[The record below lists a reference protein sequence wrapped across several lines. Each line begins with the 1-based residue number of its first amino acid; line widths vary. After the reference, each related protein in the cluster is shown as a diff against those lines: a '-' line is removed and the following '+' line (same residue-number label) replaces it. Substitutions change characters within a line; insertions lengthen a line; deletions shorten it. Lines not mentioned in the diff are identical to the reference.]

1 MMKRVKTLHEMLT
14 FGEHVGRLLK
24 GGEIVVLIGD
34 IGAGK
39 TTFTK
44 GLARGLDIN
53 ETIQSPTFTI
63 SRRYNARDDLELIHY
78 DFYRLS
84 EAGIMR
90 AELSEAL
97 ADAQAVTVIEWGQV
111 VEDVLPRDALTITI
125 GSPSEEERELDFSA
139 GGKESQRLL
148 EEIFA

>member
-1 MMKRVKTLHEMLT
+1 MLAFGKRV
-14 FGEHVGRLLK
+14 GELLQ
-24 GGEIVVLIGD
+24 GGEVLVLVGD

-44 GLARGLDIN
+44 GVAQGLGIH
-53 ETIQSPTFTI
+53 ETVQSPTFTI
-63 SRRYNARDDLELIHY
+63 SRRYDARDGLELIHY

-97 ADAQAVTVIEWGQV
+97 ADARVITVIEWGQI
-111 VEDVLPRDALTITI
+111 VEDVLPRDVVTIAI
-125 GSPSEEERELDFSA
+125 HSPSEEARTLDITA
-139 GGKESQRLL
+139 GGEISQRLL
-148 EEIFA
+148 GELV

>member
-1 MMKRVKTLHEMLT
+1 MIKRVASLSEMLA
-14 FGEHVGRLLK
+14 FGKRVGELLQ
-24 GGEIVVLIGD
+24 GGEVLVLVGD

-44 GLARGLDIN
+44 GVAQGLGIH
-53 ETIQSPTFTI
+53 ETVQSPTFTI
-63 SRRYNARDDLELIHY
+63 SRRYDARDGLELIHY

-97 ADAQAVTVIEWGQV
+97 ADARVITVIEWGQI
-111 VEDVLPRDALTITI
+111 VEDVLPRDVVTIAI
-125 GSPSEEERELDFSA
+125 HSPSEEGRALDITA
-139 GGKESQRLL
+139 GGEISQRLL
-148 EEIFA
+148 GELV

>member
-1 MMKRVKTLHEMLT
+1 MIKRVASLSEMLA
-14 FGEHVGRLLK
+14 FGKRVGELLQ
-24 GGEIVVLIGD
+24 GGEVLVLVGD

-44 GLARGLDIN
+44 GVAQGLGIH
-53 ETIQSPTFTI
+53 ETVQSPTFTI
-63 SRRYNARDDLELIHY
+63 SRRYDARDGLELIHY

-97 ADAQAVTVIEWGQV
+97 ADAQVITVIEWGQI
-111 VEDVLPRDALTITI
+111 VEDVLPRDVVTIAI
-125 GSPSEEERELDFSA
+125 HSPSEEARTLDITA
-139 GGKESQRLL
+139 GGEISQRLL
-148 EEIFA
+148 GELI

>member
-1 MMKRVKTLHEMLT
+1 MIKRVASLSEMLA
-14 FGEHVGRLLK
+14 FGKRVGELLQ
-24 GGEIVVLIGD
+24 GGEVLVLVGD

-44 GLARGLDIN
+44 GVAQGLGIH
-53 ETIQSPTFTI
+53 ETVQSPTFTI
-63 SRRYNARDDLELIHY
+63 SRRYDARDGLELIHY

-97 ADAQAVTVIEWGQV
+97 ADARVITVIEWGQI
-111 VEDVLPRDALTITI
+111 VEDVLPRDVVTIAI
-125 GSPSEEERELDFSA
+125 HSPSEEARTLDITA
-139 GGKESQRLL
+139 GGEISQRLL
-148 EEIFA
+148 GELV

>member
-1 MMKRVKTLHEMLT
+1 MIKRVASLSEMLA
-14 FGEHVGRLLK
+14 FGKRVGELLQ
-24 GGEIVVLIGD
+24 GGEVLVLVGD

-44 GLARGLDIN
+44 GVAQGLGIH
-53 ETIQSPTFTI
+53 ETVQSPTFTI
-63 SRRYNARDDLELIHY
+63 SRRYDARDGLELIHY

-97 ADAQAVTVIEWGQV
+97 ADARVITVIEWGQI
-111 VEDVLPRDALTITI
+111 VEDVLPRDVVTIAI
-125 GSPSEEERELDFSA
+125 HSPSEEERTLDITA
-139 GGKESQRLL
+139 GGEISQRLL
-148 EEIFA
+148 GELV

>member
-1 MMKRVKTLHEMLT
+1 MLAFGKRV
-14 FGEHVGRLLK
+14 GELLQ
-24 GGEIVVLIGD
+24 GGEVLVLVGD

-44 GLARGLDIN
+44 GVAQGLGIH
-53 ETIQSPTFTI
+53 ETVQSPTFTI
-63 SRRYNARDDLELIHY
+63 SRRYDARDGLELIHY

-97 ADAQAVTVIEWGQV
+97 ADAQVITVIEWGQI
-111 VEDVLPRDALTITI
+111 VEDVLPRDVVTIAI
-125 GSPSEEERELDFSA
+125 HSPSEEARTLDITA
-139 GGKESQRLL
+139 GGEISQRLL
-148 EEIFA
+148 GELV

>member
-1 MMKRVKTLHEMLT
+1 MIKRVASLSEMLA
-14 FGEHVGRLLK
+14 FGKRVGELLQ
-24 GGEIVVLIGD
+24 GGEVLVLVGD

-44 GLARGLDIN
+44 GVAQGLGIH
-53 ETIQSPTFTI
+53 ETVQSPTFTI
-63 SRRYNARDDLELIHY
+63 SRRYDARDGLELIHY

-97 ADAQAVTVIEWGQV
+97 ADAQVITVIEWGQI
-111 VEDVLPRDALTITI
+111 VEDVLPRDVVTIAI
-125 GSPSEEERELDFSA
+125 HSPSEEARTLDITA
-139 GGKESQRLL
+139 GGEISQRLL
-148 EEIFA
+148 GELV